1 MKPQFKVCV
10 LFLGCVYSQCGNR
23 YLWKWH
29 NSSQDWYLHCQ
40 LLFHSQ
46 ILKSRLSRWFA
57 FLWGPASSLR
67 GCRLILS
74 RQAVWHAA
82 PEVVPY
88 QPYQAL
94 HPYAAQPSHTMLLCT
109 QHIQEVSHDEI
120 NPLIIL
126 AALNWIPHLRTL
138 FYGAPQKAKRRSGQT
153 WLWAVFMEGS
163 QRCGHQIVSNT
174 LFGVLSL
181 VWWQRWCKAVLKG
194 IS

>member
-1 MKPQFKVCV
+1 MCFSWAVFTVSAETDTFGSDTTHPRIGIYTV
-10 LFLGCVYSQCGNR
+10 
-23 YLWKWH
+23 
-29 NSSQDWYLHCQ
+29 SSC
-40 LLFHSQ
+40 
-46 ILKSRLSRWFA
+46 FA
-57 FLWGPASSLR
+57 PRSWNPDCPDGLPSFEGQPAPSE
-67 GCRLILS
+67 GAFGRLILS